1 MDCRK
6 FHRNLEDYLEDGLD
20 FPGRFGMERH
30 AQQCISCA
38 REMDGAQQLRRL
50 ARELERIK
58 APANFESA
66 VLNEILKRKAES
78 RFSRL
83 RDFWLYGFEWPSMR
97 KLALASSGVAVL
109 AIAMFY
115 ASAHFSGRA
124 VSVQT
129 APVKMAS
136 EQLPRPSLPAA
147 EEPIKMVESSGPVS
161 EIKAVRA
168 SSMRETPSNPLQ
180 EVPQLADATP
190 PARLE
195 REQIANEESTDSD
208 YLEIQFGPE
217 THPVSFRLPNK
228 THIRYGPNPQ
238 EYFIRNISH

>member
-38 REMDGAQQLRRL
+38 NGMDGAQRLRRM
-50 ARELERIK
+50 ARELERVK
-58 APANFESA
+58 APANFESS
-66 VLNEILKRKAES
+66 VLNEILKRKAGS

-83 RDFWLYGFEWPSMR
+83 RIWLYGFELPSTR
-97 KLALASSGVAVL
+97 KLALASSVVAVL
-109 AIAMFY
+109 AIAIFY
-115 ASAHFSGRA
+115 VSAQFSGKA

-129 APVKMAS
+129 APPKIAS
-136 EQLPRPSLPAA
+136 ELPRPSAPAVEQPAKIVKSLP
-147 EEPIKMVESSGPVS
+147 
-161 EIKAVRA
+161 VRA
-168 SSMRETPSNPLQ
+168 AKTVKASSVREKPSNPV

-190 PARLE
+190 PVRPE
-195 REQIANEESTDSD
+195 REQIANQEPMDSD
-208 YLEIQFGPE
+208 YLEIRFGPE
-217 THPVSFRLPNK
+217 THPVSFRLPNQ

-238 EYFIRNISH
+238 KYFIWNVSH